1 MNDAACR
8 IGEEIQVRGN
18 ISGAGDLV
26 VEGRVEGNVSLEDH
40 MIVERS
46 GIVVADVESKELTI
60 NGQMSGN
67 VEASGRVAMAA
78 SATVTGDIRAPR
90 VIIEDGARFRGS
102 IEMEVPLPDD
112 I

>member
-1 MNDAACR
+1 MDDPSCR

-18 ISGAGDLV
+18 ISGSGDLV
-26 VEGRVEGNVSLEDH
+26 VEGRIEGHVSLEDH
-40 MIVERS
+40 MIVEHN
-46 GIVVADVESKELTI
+46 GTVVADVETRQLTI

-67 VEASGRVAMAA
+67 VAASERVSIAS
-78 SATVTGDIRAPR
+78 SATVTGDITAPR

-102 IEMEVPLPDD
+102 IEMDVPLPDD